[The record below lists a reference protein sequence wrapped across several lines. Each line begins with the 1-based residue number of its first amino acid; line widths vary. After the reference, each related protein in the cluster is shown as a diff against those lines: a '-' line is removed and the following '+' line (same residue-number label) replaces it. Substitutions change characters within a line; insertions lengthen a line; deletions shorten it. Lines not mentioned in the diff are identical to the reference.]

1 MVKAFRLGRKL
12 STESDTARKPRSLLI
27 KLPDE
32 QTQKKVL
39 ACAPKLRFSETWGQ
53 VYIQPDMSPKEREAH
68 RKVYEELKKQ
78 KNEGEN
84 NLVIRNGKIV
94 PYIPHSYRTR
104 VITNHSKVSIS
115 VSKPTADGI
124 ESNASDPEIIKES
137 SAPGDNVSNVHS

>member
-1 MVKAFRLGRKL
+1 
-12 STESDTARKPRSLLI
+12 
-27 KLPDE
+27 
-32 QTQKKVL
+32 
-39 ACAPKLRFSETWGQ
+39 
-53 VYIQPDMSPKEREAH
+53 MSPKEREAH
-68 RKVYEELKKQ
+68 RKVYEELKKR

-124 ESNASDPEIIKES
+124 ESNASDPKIIKES